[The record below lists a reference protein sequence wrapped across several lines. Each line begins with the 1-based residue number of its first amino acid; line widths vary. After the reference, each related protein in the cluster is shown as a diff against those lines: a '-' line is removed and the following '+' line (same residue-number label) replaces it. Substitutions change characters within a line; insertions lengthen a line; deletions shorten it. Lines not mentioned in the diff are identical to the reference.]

1 MSEDVY
7 MVCALG
13 MLCDSGLTEL
23 LQMQTVLG
31 DLPNKRHTDLGDTQ
45 MGKATESQRTVIL
58 DKQHKN

>member
-13 MLCDSGLTEL
+13 MLCDRGLTEL

-58 DKQHKN
+58 DKRHKN